1 MYSIAGKRCLVTG
14 GSRGIGLAIA
24 QLFAREGASIT
35 LVGRSSD
42 TLAKSLD
49 TLAQGEADGHHGPAR
64 HSFLAFDV
72 SDAEAW
78 RHHVRDPPAPAPTPS
93 EPSTATAEGYDILVN
108 AAGVAQNSL
117 LTSTRP
123 DDVRSLLDT
132 NLLGTILG
140 CQAVVP
146 RMIRRRSGGC
156 IINVSSLLAVQ
167 GGKGASVYAAS
178 KAGIVGNFHVLFFFL
193 SMGLFK
199 EHARIESFLNGD
211 CVVLTTTSLI

>member
-35 LVGRSSD
+35 LVGRS
-42 TLAKSLD
+42 TE
-49 TLAQGEADGHHGPAR
+49 TLAQSLGTLQRGAADGHHGPAL

-78 RHHVRDPPAPAPTPS
+78 RHHVRDPPPPS
-93 EPSTATAEGYDILVN
+93 EPSAAEAAAASSAGAEGYDILVN

-178 KAGIVGNFHVLFFFL
+178 KAGIVGEFHLISHVLFF
-193 SMGLFK
+193 
-199 EHARIESFLNGD
+199 
-211 CVVLTTTSLI
+211 V